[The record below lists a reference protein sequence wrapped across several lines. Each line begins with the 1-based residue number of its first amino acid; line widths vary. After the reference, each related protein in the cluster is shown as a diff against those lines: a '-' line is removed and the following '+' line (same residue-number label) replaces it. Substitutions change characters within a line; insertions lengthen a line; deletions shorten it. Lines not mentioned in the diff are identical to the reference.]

1 MDWIFSFISMNCVI
15 LIQLIISQLVE
26 IEVLIFVFCTKM
38 PAEVI
43 LILSGKGGVGKT
55 TFACQLAM
63 LISEQYKVGLLDL
76 DLCGPSVPTVLGLKD
91 HLVHESPL
99 GWTPVY
105 ADKEEKLAVM
115 SVGFLLNNQDS
126 AIIWRGPKKEAMV
139 EQFVKKVNWGDV
151 DFLIVD
157 TPPGTSDEHI
167 SVVQHLENMHLAGA
181 VIVTTPQ
188 EVSLIDAAREIS
200 FCKVTGINILGVV
213 ENMSGYLCP
222 YCDHVT
228 NVLSSHTG
236 VQFCQQHQV
245 DFLGQLPI
253 EIRLSQCMED
263 GKNFCKLN
271 PESNASVVFKDIW
284 DKISRKINS

>member
-1 MDWIFSFISMNCVI
+1 
-15 LIQLIISQLVE
+15 
-26 IEVLIFVFCTKM
+26 M
-38 PAEVI
+38 PAKVI

-91 HLVHESPL
+91 HLVRESPL

-139 EQFVKKVNWGDV
+139 EQFVKKVNWGGV

-167 SVVQHLENMHLAGA
+167 SVIKHLENVHLAGA

-222 YCDHVT
+222 HCDHVT
-228 NVLSSHTG
+228 NILSSHTG

-271 PESNASVVFKDIW
+271 PESNASLVFKDIW
-284 DKISRKINS
+284 DKISRKIN